1 MADLPWQQQFHA
13 LRAEQEAAAFP
24 RIFLFPR
31 VIAEWEQERE
41 REKESACTC
50 WPQIPPVTSS
60 STSPLQNFCCSSLL
74 TTASHIR
81 APLTTA
87 AVFSPGLQ
95 LLFYH
100 ICLTGCSVVNHC
112 GQNQLAGVSPAHET
126 MTLST
131 LWAWDSGFRIAV
143 LVSWALRVALY
154 TQSVLFLFSPRFVE
168 SRGIL
173 LEARGI
179 WKMRLVQRC
188 GLFLKITACGDRQRR
203 DYWDWYLRW

>member
-1 MADLPWQQQFHA
+1 MRSQTLPRCSTWLTSPGSSSFMPSGQSRKLLLSPESSCFHG
-13 LRAEQEAAAFP
+13 LLQNESK
-24 RIFLFPR
+24 
-31 VIAEWEQERE
+31 RE
-41 REKESACTC
+41 KEKEKESACTC
-50 WPQIPPVTSS
+50 RPQIPPVTSS

-100 ICLTGCSVVNHC
+100 ICLTGCSVVDHC
-112 GQNQLAGVSPAHET
+112 GQNQLAGVSPSAHET

-143 LVSWALRVALY
+143 LVNWALRVALY
-154 TQSVLFLFSPRFVE
+154 PQSVLFLFSPRFLE

-173 LEARGI
+173 LEAWGI
-179 WKMRLVQRC
+179 
-188 GLFLKITACGDRQRR
+188 
-203 DYWDWYLRW
+203 